1 MVADP
6 LPPDLMGVTLRP
18 ARLMDAAA
26 FASLAT
32 QLGYP
37 SSPRQVEERM
47 TTVLDD
53 PKHLILAAVLG
64 TSVVGWV
71 HAYVC
76 NLLESDAY
84 AEIGGLVVDES
95 YRGQG
100 VGWKLME
107 GVEDWARQKGCH
119 AVSVRSS
126 VIRHEAH
133 KFYAGRGF
141 ELIKTQHAFR
151 KRL

>member
-6 LPPDLMGVTLRP
+6 LPPGSEEVTLRP
-18 ARLMDAAA
+18 AGLADAAA

-37 SSPRQVEERM
+37 SSPRQVEDRM
-47 TTVLDD
+47 TSVLDD
-53 PKHLILAAVLG
+53 PKHLIIAAVSG
-64 TSVVGWV
+64 ATVMGWV

-84 AEIGGLVVDES
+84 AEVGGFVVDES
-95 YRGQG
+95 RRGQG
-100 VGWKLME
+100 VGVKLME
-107 GVEDWARQKGCH
+107 RVEDWARQIGCS

-126 VIRHEAH
+126 VVRHEAH
-133 KFYAGRGF
+133 KFYTGRGF
-141 ELIKTQHAFR
+141 VMIKTQHAFR
-151 KRL
+151 KPL